1 MSNILKWLLP
11 VTAALGLVMGIS
23 ALSAKAEDAKD
34 AKTGKGSITG
44 TVTDK
49 DAKAVEGVEVRLMK
63 PRQRGGGAGAATQAA
78 LGTDPIALQQRQP
91 PTPIATATTD
101 KDGKFTMKDVA
112 VGDYMVG
119 VRDRD
124 KEVFARTGV
133 TVEEGK
139 TATVEIKCSDQP
151 PARGGG
157 GGGAGGARPGNPAE
171 GGAKQ

>member
-1 MSNILKWLLP
+1 
-11 VTAALGLVMGIS
+11 
-23 ALSAKAEDAKD
+23 
-34 AKTGKGSITG
+34 
-44 TVTDK
+44 
-49 DAKAVEGVEVRLMK
+49 
-63 PRQRGGGAGAATQAA
+63 
-78 LGTDPIALQQRQP
+78 
-91 PTPIATATTD
+91 
-101 KDGKFTMKDVA
+101 MKDVA

-119 VRDRD
+119 VRDPD
-124 KEVFARTGV
+124 KKVFGRTRV